1 MTENQPD
8 GTAAHERSGADV
20 VEGVETAAA
29 GTPHDGVL
37 RPPEQ
42 SKPRTAPV
50 EQVRDDPAMTEGQVV
65 GQREDA
71 VEVPDTRVPEAPLSG
86 GAQTIAGGR
95 ISDRVSASDTDDD
108 DGGDDA
114 DR

>member
-1 MTENQPD
+1 MTENEPD
-8 GTAAHERSGADV
+8 GTAAHEHSGADV
-20 VEGVETAAA
+20 VEGIGKAAA

-42 SKPRTAPV
+42 ATPRTAPV

-65 GQREDA
+65 RGRDEA
-71 VEVPDTRVPEAPLSG
+71 AEVPQTRVPEAPLSG

-95 ISDRVSASDTDDD
+95 ISDRVSASDT
-108 DGGDDA
+108 GKGDEA
-114 DR
+114 EE

>member
-42 SKPRTAPV
+42 ATPQTAPV

-65 GQREDA
+65 AGREGA
-71 VEVPDTRVPEAPLSG
+71 AEMPRTRVPEAPLSG

-95 ISDRVSASDTDDD
+95 IPDRLAAADS
-108 DGGDDA
+108 GDPDEA
-114 DR
+114 DE

>member
-8 GTAAHERSGADV
+8 ETAAHERSGADA

-29 GTPHDGVL
+29 GTPHAGVL

-42 SKPRTAPV
+42 ATPRTAPV
-50 EQVRDDPAMTEGQVV
+50 EQVHEDPAMTEGQVSRRD
-65 GQREDA
+65 GEA
-71 VEVPDTRVPEAPLSG
+71 EVPHTRVPEAPLSG

-95 ISDRVSASDTDDD
+95 ISDRLSASDAR
-108 DGGDDA
+108 DGDESDE
-114 DR
+114 

>member
-37 RPPEQ
+37 RPPEE
-42 SKPRTAPV
+42 SKARTAPV

-65 GQREDA
+65 GQREEEA
-71 VEVPDTRVPEAPLSG
+71 AEVPETRVPEAPLSG

-95 ISDRVSASDTDDD
+95 ISDRVSAADTDD
-108 DGGDDA
+108 GGEA

>member
-8 GTAAHERSGADV
+8 GTAAHEHSGADV
-20 VEGVETAAA
+20 VEGVEKAAA

-42 SKPRTAPV
+42 AKPRTAPV
-50 EQVRDDPAMTEGQVV
+50 EQVRDDPAMTEGRVV
-65 GQREDA
+65 RQREETA
-71 VEVPDTRVPEAPLSG
+71 EVPDTRVPEAPLSG

-95 ISDRVSASDTDDD
+95 ISDRVSASETE
-108 DGGDDA
+108 DGDEA
-114 DR
+114 DG

>member
-8 GTAAHERSGADV
+8 DTAAHERSGADV
-20 VEGVETAAA
+20 AEAVDKAAA
-29 GTPHDGVL
+29 GTAHDGVL
-37 RPPEQ
+37 RPPEE

-65 GQREDA
+65 SERESA
-71 VEVPDTRVPEAPLSG
+71 AEVPSTRVPEAPLSG

-95 ISDRVSASDTDDD
+95 ISDRLSAADSEDRDERDD
-108 DGGDDA
+108 
-114 DR
+114 